1 MALPTIIYH
10 GAPGLQAQTL
20 TAYFIKLGYSVLTA
34 HSTSEIRALAD
45 SEWQPVVVLD
55 LKAPSS
61 TLIHLSR
68 EIIQDPSG
76 AFPHLFI
83 LYDGKPFDTQL
94 EAVTLIAGRDKLKR
108 LVNYI
113 TAIG

>member
-1 MALPTIIYH
+1 MSFPTIIYH

-20 TAYFIKLGYSVLTA
+20 IAYFSKLGYSVLTA
-34 HSTSEIRALAD
+34 HTTPEIQALVGC
-45 SEWQPVVVLD
+45 EWHPVVVLD

-61 TLIHLSR
+61 TLIRLSR
-68 EIIQDPSG
+68 EIIQDPSS
-76 AFPHLFI
+76 AFPHIFI

-94 EAVTLIAGRDKLKR
+94 EAVTLLTGREKLKR
-108 LVNYI
+108 LVNYV